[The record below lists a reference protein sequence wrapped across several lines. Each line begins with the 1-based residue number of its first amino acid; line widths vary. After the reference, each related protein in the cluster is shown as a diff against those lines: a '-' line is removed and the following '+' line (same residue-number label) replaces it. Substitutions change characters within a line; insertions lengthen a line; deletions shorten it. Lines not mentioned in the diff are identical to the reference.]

1 MSNATIAPALAEQ
14 WVYQQLSGDSTLVA
28 LLATA
33 PRGGPGIYASEA
45 DESAAY
51 PFVTFAGLAGVDTTA
66 LGMVRT
72 LTRMTYVITAYGQ
85 SDGLA
90 ALDPIAARIDAVI
103 HGQFGPLPG
112 GPILG
117 VIRLN
122 SMAFGESRQGVSYR
136 RIAQTYQLHLKEGYP
151 P

>member
-14 WVYQQLSGDSTLVA
+14 WIATQLLADSALVA
-28 LLATA
+28 LLAPA
-33 PRGGPGIYASEA
+33 PRGGPGIYAYEA
-45 DESAAY
+45 DEGASY
-51 PFVTFAGLAGVDTTA
+51 PLVTFAALSGVDTTA

-72 LTRMTYVITAYGQ
+72 LTRMVYVITAYGQ
-85 SDGLA
+85 RVGMTV
-90 ALDPIAARIDAVI
+90 LDPIAARIDAVI

-122 SMAFGESRQGVSYR
+122 TMAFGESRQGVPYR